1 MAVAYVSDTDI
12 LMREDTARD
21 RLAIAHSTFVVGN
34 HGIHVRN
41 KSCK

>member
-1 MAVAYVSDTDI
+1 MVVAYVSDTDI

-21 RLAIAHSTFVVGN
+21 RLATAHSTSVVYN

-41 KSCK
+41 MS